1 MKHPYEFGG
10 ILFVIAII
18 TGIFA
23 GVMYDEFAG
32 GIDDN
37 IHDYMQT
44 NHSGTGG
51 TGSTAPAPIWDYKYK
66 EYYKENIDTQ
76 LDCKKTSK
84 SLQEFYDCV
93 NNP

>member
-10 ILFVIAII
+10 ILFAIAII

-32 GIDDN
+32 GIDN
-37 IHDYMQT
+37 GIHDYM
-44 NHSGTGG
+44 GTKHGADA
-51 TGSTAPAPIWDYKYK
+51 GSSEPKTWDYKYK

-76 LDCKKTSK
+76 LDCKKNSK
-84 SLQEFYDCV
+84 DLQAFYDCV